1 MHLLYDV
8 EFRLYL
14 TILLILVLKNVCMEL
29 ESEQPYKYKQKDIPQ
44 EAVPS
49 EVVKIACP
57 TCHAH
62 IKAGDINIDDKIAK
76 CSSCD
81 SVFFIHDQVSK
92 LLLRE
97 DPKHEVIRP
106 EGIDLFEFRD
116 ALEISVKQPWTALEV
131 IPAILLPFLAII
143 FTIAFFKKGFNYGF
157 ALASWISTAVTFFL
171 LAQRKKH
178 WIYINIDDK
187 YLSTFWR
194 PKKLHKDKHFPI
206 DQVNQLYV
214 RGMNGACSLILVLDA
229 PEGQKHIKLIGDMSS
244 LSKAKYLEQE
254 IERYLKIP
262 DRKLPEE
269 A

>member
-1 MHLLYDV
+1 M
-8 EFRLYL
+8 
-14 TILLILVLKNVCMEL
+14 KL
-29 ESEQPYKYKQKDIPQ
+29 EPEQPYKVKLKDSSS
-44 EAVPS
+44 EADS
-49 EVVKIACP
+49 SDAVKIACP

-62 IKAGDINIDDKIAK
+62 IKADGINIDDKIAK

-81 SVFFIHDQVSK
+81 SIFSIHDQVSK

-131 IPAILLPFLAII
+131 IPAIILPFLAII
-143 FTIAFFKKGFNYGF
+143 FTIAFFKKGFNYVF
-157 ALASWISTAVTFFL
+157 AVASWVSTAIMIFL

-194 PKKLHKDKHFPI
+194 PKKLHQDKHFPI

-214 RGMNGACSLILVLDA
+214 RGVNGACSLIVVLDTA
-229 PEGQKHIKLIGDMSS
+229 EGQKHIKLIGDMSS

-254 IERYLKIP
+254 IERYLNIK